1 VFDDVATGT
10 AVLGTAAFGTA
21 SLGTASLG
29 TAVLDVFDDMFD
41 DVATVSAV
49 LGIAAFGTAAF
60 GTAVFGTASLD
71 DAAIVAA
78 AADAIFSTGT
88 EFSCVD
94 GTVDDI
100 GISATTG
107 SDTGSG
113 TGSGAGSAIVAE
125 EDVCC
130 NTVSAGNNAATD
142 PIAAFEIDASC
153 CVVAFA
159 TGTVMVVD
167 NGDCG
172 NPATA

>member
-1 VFDDVATGT
+1 MFDDVATGT
-10 AVLGTAAFGTA
+10 AVLGTA

-29 TAVLDVFDDMFD
+29 TAVLDVFDD
-41 DVATVSAV
+41 VATVSAVLGIAV
-49 LGIAAFGTAAF
+49 LGIAAFGTAA
-60 GTAVFGTASLD
+60 FGTASLD

-107 SDTGSG
+107 SATGSG
-113 TGSGAGSAIVAE
+113 TGSAIVAE
-125 EDVCC
+125 EDVGC
-130 NTVSAGNNAATD
+130 NTIVSAGNDAATD

-159 TGTVMVVD
+159 TGTVMAVD